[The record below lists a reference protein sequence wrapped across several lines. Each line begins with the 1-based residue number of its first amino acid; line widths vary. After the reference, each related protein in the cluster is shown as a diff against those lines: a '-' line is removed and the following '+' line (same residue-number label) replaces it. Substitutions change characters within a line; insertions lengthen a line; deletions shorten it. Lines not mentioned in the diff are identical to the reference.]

1 MKTEMVVAIPKLQNS
16 SHKPIGDHCP
26 SFIYSLVYLA
36 RTQMHMKKLTIFY
49 CNFFSPRGPFMAEVD
64 VKTVQAYKHTRCH
77 SWEYPCSTDQVFD
90 LLR

>member
-26 SFIYSLVYLA
+26 SFIYSLDTDAYEEA
-36 RTQMHMKKLTIFY
+36 YY
-49 CNFFSPRGPFMAEVD
+49 CYYNFFSPRGPFMAEVD